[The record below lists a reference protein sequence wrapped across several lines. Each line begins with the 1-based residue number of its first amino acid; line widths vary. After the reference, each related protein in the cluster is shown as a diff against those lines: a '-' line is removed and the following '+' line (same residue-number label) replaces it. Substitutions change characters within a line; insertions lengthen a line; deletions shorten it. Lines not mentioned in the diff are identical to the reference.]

1 MQPDL
6 TRILTRKSQGD
17 QRLTGFFA
25 DFREAEA
32 FYDGDWAPDG
42 IGDFPLT
49 VPATASAIIDEAV
62 DHVDTWNLRAVVPTT
77 GKRVGKELLAGKL
90 KLFLKGIWNYWN
102 THGSDLAPLRDA
114 VRKGFLCGKMVGKV
128 MIDWDRWP
136 EQTVKKGM
144 TNAQKDVAMED
155 IREIRDMEFPVTVQ
169 SLSPLFFIDDPAI
182 GRNRWG
188 MEFYT
193 RTADDIVANYPR
205 WKRPV
210 LPEGADE
217 STRPPDVD
225 FIEYWEE
232 DVVKGKPGCWRAFLA
247 EYEWAMEPEWLEG
260 HPLPYI
266 VKYAGLGRESYDSRS
281 EKKARGLLRPVRS
294 LLRAEG
300 RRLTQLDAIIA
311 FYAAPPLVVG
321 AEQGEFE
328 FKWEPGFLNFI
339 GDIKNKPESIVTPT
353 PHAALIAT
361 ISTIQQGIE
370 RAVGQPIVRGSK
382 PAGTR
387 TSGELEILSA
397 QASLRFLTVS
407 QAAADFA
414 KQVNEK
420 TFKLLRHRLLT
431 KGESIQVPTAEDT
444 QDNPPRLTRAEIPDP
459 FYHRVELGDTS
470 PEANSRRALAAME
483 KRNQGF
489 IDDETAL
496 EEAGYENTAEI
507 RYKVYR
513 DQTLKGPLFMNYLG
527 KVAVEEYFGVNVDAI
542 EFEEALK
549 QLMKQLGLQE
559 AASALGQVQQG
570 QGQGGGINQAASA
583 TGVSAN
589 AGAGGVPTGI
599 QGQGASALA
608 RQQ

>member
-6 TRILTRKSQGD
+6 TRILTRREQGE
-17 QRLTGFFA
+17 QRLSSFFA
-25 DFREAEA
+25 DFDEAEL
-32 FYDGDWAPDG
+32 FYDGDWEPDG

-49 VPATASAIIDEAV
+49 VPATAPAIIDEAV
-62 DHVDTWNLRAVVPTT
+62 DHVDTRNLRAIVPTT

-144 TNAQKDVAMED
+144 NKKQRDEAMED
-155 IREIRDMEFPVTVQ
+155 IRAIRDMEFPITVQ
-169 SLSPLFFIDDPAI
+169 SLSPQFFIDDPSI
-182 GRNRWG
+182 GRKRWG
-188 MEFYT
+188 MEFYQ
-193 RTADDIVANYPR
+193 RSADDIIANYPK
-205 WKRPV
+205 WTRPT
-210 LPEGADE
+210 LPEGEDE
-217 STRPPDVD
+217 SIRPVDVELL
-225 FIEYWEE
+225 EYWEE
-232 DVVKGKPGCWRAFLA
+232 DIVKGKPGCWRAIVV
-247 EYEWAMEPEWLEG
+247 ENEWAMEPEWLPG
-260 HPLPYI
+260 YPLPYI
-266 VKYAGLGRESYDSRS
+266 VKYAGLGRESYDSQGS
-281 EKKARGLLRPVRS
+281 KKARGLLRPVRS

-311 FYAAPPLVVG
+311 FYAAPPLVTAADQ
-321 AEQGEFE
+321 AELPPSS
-328 FKWEPGFLNFI
+328 FKWAPGVLNYL
-339 GDIKNKPESIVTPT
+339 GDLKFKPEVITSPT

-361 ISTIQQGIE
+361 IGTIQQGIE
-370 RAVGQPIVRGSK
+370 RAVGQPILRGSK
-382 PAGTR
+382 PTGTR
-387 TSGELEILSA
+387 TAGELEVLSA

-407 QAAADFA
+407 NAAADFA

-420 TFKLLRHRLLT
+420 TLKLIRNRLL
-431 KGESIQVPTAEDT
+431 KPGESIQVPTAEDT
-444 QDNPPRLTRAEIPDP
+444 QDNPPRLTRSEIPEP

-470 PEANSRRALAAME
+470 PEANQRRALAAME

-507 RYKVYR
+507 RYKTMR
-513 DQTLKGPLFMNYLG
+513 DQALKGPLFMNYLG
-527 KVAVEEYFGVNVDAI
+527 KVAVEEYFGVNVDEI

-549 QLMKQLGLQE
+549 QLIKQLGLQE
-559 AASALGQVQQG
+559 AAGALGQG
-570 QGQGGGINQAASA
+570 QGINQAASA

-599 QGQGASALA
+599 QGQRESALA
-608 RQQ
+608 RVQ

>member
-1 MQPDL
+1 MVAPDL
-6 TRILTRKSQGD
+6 TRILTRREQGQ
-17 QRLTGFFA
+17 QRLNSFFA
-25 DFREAEA
+25 DFDEAEI

-62 DHVDTWNLRAVVPTT
+62 DHVDTWNLRAIVPTT

-102 THGSDLAPLRDA
+102 THGSDLAPLRDE

-128 MIDWDRWP
+128 VLDWDRWP
-136 EQTVKKGM
+136 ELTVKKGM
-144 TNAQKDVAMED
+144 TNAQKDEALED
-155 IREIRDMEFPVTVQ
+155 IRALRDMDFPVTLQ
-169 SLSPLFFIDDPAI
+169 PLSPRFFIDDPAN
-182 GRNRWG
+182 GRKRWG

-193 RTADDIVANYPR
+193 RTADDIVANYPE
-205 WKRPV
+205 WTRPN

-217 STRPPDVD
+217 STRPVDVE
-225 FIEYWEE
+225 FIEYWQE
-232 DVVKGKPGCWRAFLA
+232 DVVKGKPGCWRAIVV
-247 EYEWAMEPEWLEG
+247 ENEWAMSPEWLEG
-260 HPLPYI
+260 HPLPYV
-266 VKYAGLGRESYDSRS
+266 VKYAGLGRESYDSTGS
-281 EKKARGLLRPVRS
+281 KKARGLLRPVRS

-370 RAVGQPIVRGSK
+370 RAVGQPILRGSK
-382 PAGTR
+382 PTGTR
-387 TSGELEILSA
+387 TAGELEVLSA

-420 TFKLLRHRLLT
+420 TFKLLRNRLLK

-507 RYKVYR
+507 RFKTIR
-513 DQTLKGPLFMNYLG
+513 DMTFRSPMFINHLSKILTEEYLG
-527 KVAVEEYFGVNVDAI
+527 VDIDAM
-542 EFEEALK
+542 EFERALIELEK
-549 QLMKQLGLQE
+549 QMALQGV
-559 AASALGQVQQG
+559 AQQG
-570 QGQGGGINQAASA
+570 QQGRGINQAASA

-589 AGAGGVPTGI
+589 AGAGGVATGI